1 LTAGSGKITGS
12 GVVADSLTATA
23 DSEISL
29 STTVVSG
36 SLTANETT
44 GSIAITETDGIIL
57 DGVTSN
63 TFALTASGSIS
74 DNGDVVVNGTAT
86 LDAGSTNNIVLGDSV
101 TKITKFGSVNV
112 TALSASISE
121 DDDMDVELTVGSLAN
136 LTSETGSVVL
146 SGTVSD
152 ALSSLV
158 VGTQGSITQ
167 DDSLIVGG
175 QVLLDVSGGTFI
187 TLEDEN
193 DFQGAVSIVASG
205 TNSGNV
211 SIKDLNGLELAAVDG

>member
-1 LTAGSGKITGS
+1 M
-12 GVVADSLTATA
+12 VADSLTATA